1 MARPK
6 LTRKYL
12 TGYSQPHGPICLS
25 LPKSRRFIMCQRS
38 KGRPGRLRP
47 NRKFPRLFKLILAVQ
62 FSREKYSALRD
73 RKSVASSY
81 LSRPARG
88 AYRDRHGRW
97 AWDAMDAAVSGAVDA
112 RTNDT
117 ATYGEVA
124 WSWRPDAGA
133 KSRRAHVLRGD
144 GGKRARSP
152 RRARIS
158 RKTVAQ
164 GRPDDPPVPVVL
176 PRAFCCTRTMGAVG
190 TRPSLRPPDFEGGSF
205 Q

>member
-1 MARPK
+1 MGRFARRRPNHVASWCAK
-6 LTRKYL
+6 R
-12 TGYSQPHGPICLS
+12 
-25 LPKSRRFIMCQRS
+25 PKSR
-38 KGRPGRLRP
+38 PDRLRP
-47 NRKFPRLFKLILAVQ
+47 NRKFLRLFKLILAVQ
-62 FSREKYSALRD
+62 FAREKYSALREP
-73 RKSVASSY
+73 KSVASLY

-97 AWDAMDAAVSGAVDA
+97 ARDAMDAV
-112 RTNDT
+112 RHETNDA

-133 KSRRAHVLRGD
+133 KSRRAPVLRGD

-158 RKTVAQ
+158 RNTIAQ

>member
-1 MARPK
+1 MGQFARRRANHVA
-6 LTRKYL
+6 LHCAQR
-12 TGYSQPHGPICLS
+12 
-25 LPKSRRFIMCQRS
+25 PKSR
-38 KGRPGRLRP
+38 PDRLRQ
-47 NRKFPRLFKLILAVQ
+47 NRKFLRLFKLILAVQ
-62 FSREKYSALRD
+62 FVREKYSTLREP
-73 RKSVASSY
+73 KSVASLY

-112 RTNDT
+112 RTNDA

-133 KSRRAHVLRGD
+133 KSRRAHVLRAD

-176 PRAFCCTRTMGAVG
+176 PRAFCCTRTMGAVD